1 MACLVANLPSQ
12 EVWVRKEYLTD
23 HQSGWDE
30 FVKGVWVSAKSI
42 PGRAFYFET
51 YLPEYAA
58 MYDKLPISA
67 FLSRPETPDPDLDLP
82 NLQFWNCMDYGVVA
96 VQKQFIGSMDYECY
110 TRDFGPQKGTYV
122 CTLDNYHQDPDVIDY
137 ATSENP
143 AEHKS
148 HNLIELQ
155 NGQFALY
162 PNNRIRIYDNSL
174 TPKEPKTPDFKVST
188 RYYQVENSY
197 ERLAMGNED
206 EYFWKTAQE
215 RDSNPVKSSDF
226 NESGAKNGEQ
236 QEKNAE
242 RDCK

>member
-1 MACLVANLPSQ
+1 M
-12 EVWVRKEYLTD
+12 
-23 HQSGWDE
+23 
-30 FVKGVWVSAKSI
+30 SAKSI

-67 FLSRPETPDPDLDLP
+67 FVSRPETPTPDLDLP

-110 TRDFGPQKGTYV
+110 TRDFGAQKGTYL

-174 TPKEPKTPDFKVST
+174 TPIEPKTPDFKVST

-215 RDSNPVKSSDF
+215 RENK
-226 NESGAKNGEQ
+226 
-236 QEKNAE
+236 
-242 RDCK
+242 